1 MFTISIRVGYQDSR
15 AFTIAGEE
23 IPAYMEML
31 ERAFPGNWSIS
42 SVLTESPRE
51 IDPPV
56 EEVEPA
62 DLEDF

>member
-1 MFTISIRVGYQDSR
+1 MFTISIRVGYQDSL
-15 AFTIAGEE
+15 AFTIAAEE
-23 IPAYMEML
+23 VPAYMEML

-42 SVLTESPRE
+42 SVPAKSPRE

-62 DLEDF
+62 DPEDF

>member
-1 MFTISIRVGYQDSR
+1 MFIIIRVGYQDSR
-15 AFTIAGEE
+15 ALEFNAEE

-51 IDPPV
+51 IHPPV